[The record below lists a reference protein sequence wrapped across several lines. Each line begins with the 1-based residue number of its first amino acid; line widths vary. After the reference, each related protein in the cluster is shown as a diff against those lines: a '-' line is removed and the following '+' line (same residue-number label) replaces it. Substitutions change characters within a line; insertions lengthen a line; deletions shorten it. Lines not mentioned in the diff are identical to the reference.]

1 MCFKKRLL
9 IIAALASLFF
19 ISACDEP
26 EQPPA
31 SSAVGGSLLVLG
43 REITEEHEVLNQDVR
58 FGAGEEFYFYFHNNM
73 PFDTEEVEVRL
84 INNSNDE
91 ILAENSYEVHPDAK
105 TVTDKIWFGS
115 PGRFSI
121 LVQVGDQVRA
131 VREVIIE

>member
-1 MCFKKRLL
+1 MHFNIKLLFLMLL
-9 IIAALASLFF
+9 ISLVF
-19 ISACDEP
+19 ITACEEP

-31 SSAVGGSLLVLG
+31 SSSVGGSLLVFG
-43 REITEEHEVLNQDVR
+43 REINEDHEVLDQDVR

-73 PFDTEEVEVRL
+73 PFDTEEVEVKL

-91 ILAENSYEVHPDAK
+91 VLAESSYEVHPDAK
-105 TVTDKIWFGS
+105 TITDKIWFGG